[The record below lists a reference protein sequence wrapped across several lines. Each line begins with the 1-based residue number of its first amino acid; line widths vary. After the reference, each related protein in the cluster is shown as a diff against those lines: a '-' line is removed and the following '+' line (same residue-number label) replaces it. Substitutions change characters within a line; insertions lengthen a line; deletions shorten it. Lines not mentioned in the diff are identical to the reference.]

1 MPDPQLSSSREA
13 SGKKLE
19 AGAQRLCSSLQTPAS
34 SFQPPDP
41 FIPLPD
47 SFFTQVLPKI
57 RDLAELKAV
66 LYIFYLILRKQEY
79 PIASRHSDPFTPR
92 HSERSEESRPTQDK
106 LREGEESHAV
116 QGRPRFV
123 TYKDLKTEICR
134 LSDELDEETLRQTL
148 NSAVEHGTLLHSTLN
163 INGVLEDVYSPTV
176 DIRQPSAGN
185 IFTLYEQ
192 NIGIITPII
201 AEELEEA
208 EKLYPPRWIEEAF
221 REAVM
226 LNKRSWKYIA
236 RILERWASEGKDSGE
251 HKGDIKKG
259 GPDKYIK
266 GRYGHLVKR

>member
-1 MPDPQLSSSREA
+1 MPDPQLSSSLEA
-13 SGKKLE
+13 SGKKIE
-19 AGAQRLCSSLQTPAS
+19 ARAQRLSSSLQL
-34 SFQPPDP
+34 PDR
-41 FIPLPD
+41 FISLPD

-66 LYIFYLILRKQEY
+66 LYVFYLILRKQEH
-79 PIASRHSDPFTPR
+79 PIASGHSEPFTPC
-92 HSERSEESRPTQDK
+92 HSERSEESRRARDR
-106 LREGEESHAV
+106 LREGEESPAA
-116 QGRPRFV
+116 QGGPRFV

-134 LSDELDEETLRQTL
+134 LSDELKEETLRQAL

-163 INGVLEDVYSPTV
+163 IKGVLEDVYSPTA

-208 EKLYPPRWIEEAF
+208 GKLYPPRWIEEAF
-221 REAVM
+221 REAVT